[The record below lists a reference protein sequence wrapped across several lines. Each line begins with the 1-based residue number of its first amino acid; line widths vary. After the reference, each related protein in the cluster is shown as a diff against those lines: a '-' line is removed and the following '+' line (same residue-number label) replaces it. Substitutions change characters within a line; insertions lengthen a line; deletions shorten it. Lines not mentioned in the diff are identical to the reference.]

1 MLLSVGR
8 YSSDD
13 VPEHLALMRG
23 RSIARW
29 GAIPEPAEL
38 PDPRPGEGEVLVQV
52 EACGV
57 GLTVVNCIRGD
68 LGNDPGDLPRVPGHE
83 FVGTV
88 VATGEGVPRDRI
100 GRRVAAYF
108 YLFCGA
114 CPRCLAGEES
124 LCEALAGFIGVHRD
138 GGYAEFALLP
148 ERNAIPL
155 PHGLDPVLSTTIP
168 DAIATPVHVAG
179 RARIGPGDRV
189 AVVAA
194 GGGVGVHMVQVARV
208 YGAEVAGLDV
218 DAAKLAYLRDELG
231 IPAADS
237 ADFAAVLL
245 PPAWG
250 GRADV
255 VIDLLGT
262 PASLTWSLAH
272 LATGGRLV
280 VLTTFPDV
288 DFAVSPRDIVFAQG
302 EIIGSRYASR
312 HEVVHSARLVAEGR
326 VRPVVGAR
334 AGIDDVHEIHAA
346 LDEGRLLGRGA
357 LVWS

>member
-1 MLLSVGR
+1 
-8 YSSDD
+8 
-13 VPEHLALMRG
+13 MRG
-23 RSIARW
+23 RSIASW
-29 GAIPEPAEL
+29 GAVPEPVEL
-38 PDPRPGEGEVLVQV
+38 PDPQPGEGEVLIQV

-68 LGNDPGDLPRVPGHE
+68 LGNDPDDLPRVPGHE
-83 FVGTV
+83 LVGTV
-88 VATGEGVPRDRI
+88 VASGRGVPGDRI

-124 LCEALAGFIGVHRD
+124 LCEALAGFVGVHRD
-138 GGYAEFALLP
+138 GGYAELAVLP
-148 ERNAIPL
+148 DRNAIPM

-218 DAAKLAYLRDELG
+218 DPAKLAYLRDELG

-237 ADFAAVLL
+237 ADFGAVLL

-288 DFAVSPRDIVFAQG
+288 DFAVSPRDLVLAQG

-312 HEVVHSARLVAEGR
+312 HEVVQSARLVAEGR
-326 VRPVVGAR
+326 VRPVIGAR
-334 AGIDDVHEIHAA
+334 ARIDDVHEIHDA
-346 LDEGRLLGRGA
+346 LHEGRLLGRGA